1 MGAFNYRNGQFF
13 AEEVN
18 LRDIVVRYGTPCY
31 VYSRAELE
39 SNYQA
44 FDSAY
49 TDVSHQIFYA
59 VKANSNLAVLDVLA
73 RLGSGF
79 DIVSGGELE
88 RVLAA
93 GGIASKAIF
102 SGVGKSSVEL
112 SRALEVG
119 IGGFNVESEAELD
132 TLETIARKLGK
143 VAPVSLRVNP
153 DVNPNTHPHIATGLK
168 ESKFGIPVDMSKALY
183 VRASQSPYL
192 RMDGIGCHI
201 GSQITSIDPFV
212 EAITRVMELAQ
223 ELRAEG
229 VNLQSLNL
237 GGGLGIRYKDEIPP
251 MPSDHA
257 AAILPI
263 VRYSGLTLNLEPG
276 RAIVGNAGI
285 LLTQVLYV
293 KSNGGK
299 KFVIVDAAMN
309 DLLRPAL
316 YNGWHEILPVTIDR
330 TIETAICDVVG
341 PVCESADFLGKSRSL
356 RVEQGG
362 ILAVRSVG
370 AYGFSMSSNYNT
382 RPRAAEIMVDDNL
395 CYLIRAREV
404 VHSLYANEA
413 RLP

>member
-1 MGAFNYRNGQFF
+1 MGAFNYRNGHFF
-13 AEEVN
+13 AEDVN
-18 LRDIVVRYGTPCY
+18 LRDVVVRYGTPCY
-31 VYSRAELE
+31 VYSRADLE
-39 SNYQA
+39 SHYQA

-93 GGIASKAIF
+93 GGIASKTIF

-112 SRALEVG
+112 SRALAVG

-168 ESKFGIPVDMSKALY
+168 GSKFGIPFDMSKALY
-183 VRASQSPYL
+183 VRASRSPYL

-212 EAITRVMELAQ
+212 EAITRVMELVQ

-263 VRYSGLTLNLEPG
+263 VRYSGLTLSLEPG

-285 LLTQVLYV
+285 LLTRVLYV
-293 KSNGGK
+293 KFNGGK
-299 KFVIVDAAMN
+299 KFVVVDAAMN

-382 RPRAAEIMVDDNL
+382 RPRAAEIMADGGL
-395 CYLIRAREV
+395 CHLIRAREV